1 MNSSPECKQLVNK
14 FERVELRS
22 VQIMRPEYN
31 TTEYCKHDIAFFLDD
46 NTTPT

>member
-1 MNSSPECKQLVNK
+1 MNSNSASKQIVNK

-31 TTEYCKHDIAFFLDD
+31 TT
-46 NTTPT
+46 